1 MCYKSPGPR
10 CSYHAKKKL
19 IATKKT
25 LKEEGFSG
33 GMENYERLKDEV
45 VKAELD
51 FDSTPAGM
59 AAIRLRIERGEDR
72 RGDMKARL
80 DYCEANRKAM
90 LAAIK
95 AQDNGDIDSH
105 ESIPSCQIGTGEF
118 ETGQRISW
126 NENPEAENLVKAY
139 TSNGERLAK
148 SLNDDE
154 NAALF
159 WYSSDGFS
167 HINAQLHQAN
177 GTYVHQDKVRK
188 YSKNKIAGAIK
199 AMDSAFEKNRMK
211 DPVVV
216 YRGINLHNFPESVND
231 AKTGKD
237 EEAYLDKYKNHV
249 VNEYAEGSIHTF
261 PAYLSTSADPSKARS
276 FAQSNVIMEIKTR
289 SAIALGFISSWESEK
304 EMLVQRDRKFK
315 VVSVKHDIP
324 YDSSRNPNQGKEK
337 GFTVVQLEEI
347 D

>member
-19 IATKKT
+19 IAAKKT
-25 LKEEGFSG
+25 LQAEGFNG
-33 GMENYERLKDEV
+33 GMELYEKLKDEV
-45 VKAELD
+45 AKAELD

-59 AAIRLRIERGEDR
+59 AAIKLRIERGEDR

-90 LAAIK
+90 LVAIK
-95 AQDNGDIDSH
+95 ASDNGDIDNH
-105 ESIPSCQIGTGEF
+105 EDIPSCRIGSGEF
-118 ETGQRISW
+118 QDGIRTAW
-126 NENPEAENLVKAY
+126 NENPDNENLTKAY

-148 SLNDDE
+148 SLNDEE

-167 HINAQLHQAN
+167 HINAQLHQDN

-188 YSKNKIAGAIK
+188 YSKKKISGAIK

-216 YRGINLHNFPESVND
+216 YRGINLHNFPESVNE

-237 EEAYLDKYKNHV
+237 EESYLAKYKNHV
-249 VNEYAEGSIHTF
+249 VKEYSEGSIHTF

-324 YDSSRNPNQGKEK
+324 YDSPRNPGKEK
-337 GFTVVQLEEI
+337 GFTIVQLEEI